1 MGGVV
6 TEGQS
11 LGLCGRVLGLDGRDR
26 VRVGGVSRV
35 IGGPSE
41 LYGWGLGGSWGRDGG
56 QGLVHVGGI

>member
-11 LGLCGRVLGLDGRDR
+11 LGLCGRVLGLDGRT
-26 VRVGGVSRV
+26 VSEWGVSRV
-35 IGGPSE
+35 IGRPSE